1 MKKVS
6 YAHKDAPKGP
16 RYWQDAAG
24 ADGLPMW
31 AVNSRSESD
40 GGPLEAAPTD
50 SPSALDVQEGGNHY
64 KDCPIQPVEYIHAN
78 GIGYFEGNVIKYVT
92 RWRAKGGVEDLKKAR
107 HYIDMLIEFEWKPDS
122 GVREPSQESPVQ
134 AKLDRVV
141 EIIEQ
146 YDAHLNNEDHPHG
159 AQAPTGDDF
168 NAVCNRIMS
177 EIYRG

>member
-24 ADGLPMW
+24 AVLPMW
-31 AVNSRSESD
+31 AVNIRSESD

-92 RWRAKGGVEDLKKAR
+92 RWRTKGGVEDLKKAR
-107 HYIDMLIEFEWKPDS
+107 HYIDMLIEFEGKPDS

-146 YDAHLNNEDHPHG
+146 YNAHLDNEDQPHG